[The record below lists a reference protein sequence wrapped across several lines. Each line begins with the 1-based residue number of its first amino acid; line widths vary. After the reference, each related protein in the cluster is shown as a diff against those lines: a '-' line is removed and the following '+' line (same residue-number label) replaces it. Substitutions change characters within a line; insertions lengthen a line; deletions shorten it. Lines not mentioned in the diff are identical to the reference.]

1 MKLLVFFL
9 FFSCLSLAQNDL
21 QQAKLGLR
29 FNRLDFFVE
38 SSIVFQKIKVK
49 HELGLG
55 LGINRSFFQKRLFPE
70 LCYTLSTNFTQFKL
84 LEYQGI
90 SSFRL
95 SFYNPNKLNRET
107 HFFNEILIGFQ
118 VGLGKKFRTYFQP
131 EIGLQTESFHSDFFQ
146 KKINHLTFGY
156 SAKFGF
162 SYVL

>member
-9 FFSCLSLAQNDL
+9 LISVSALTQDDL
-21 QQAKLGLR
+21 QQVKLGLR

-38 SSIVFQKIKVK
+38 PSVVFQKVKVK

-55 LGINRSFFQKRLFPE
+55 LGINRSVFQKRLFPE
-70 LCYTLSTNFTQFKL
+70 LFYSVSTNFTQFKL
-84 LEYQGI
+84 LEYQGV
-90 SSFRL
+90 SSYRL
-95 SFYNPNKLNRET
+95 SFYNTNKLEREA

-118 VGLGKKFRTYFQP
+118 VGLGKKFITYFQP
-131 EIGLQTESFHSDFFQ
+131 EIGLQTETFHSDFFQ
-146 KKINHLTFGY
+146 KNINHLTFGY